1 MLPVADRAHKA
12 GSSTAC
18 PPPPHHARIAV
29 LETPLLRF
37 LSQTHDALIALR
49 DGEVPSYIPELAK
62 ADPDQFGIALATIDG
77 HVYEVGDTQVP
88 FTIQSISK
96 AVVFALALDT
106 IGAERVET
114 AIGVEPSGD
123 AFNSIR
129 LTPDN
134 RPFNAMVNSGAIA
147 CCGLIADALGAEAFP
162 LIAATLGRFAGRTL
176 DADEAVFVSERST
189 GDRNRA
195 IAYLLRNY
203 GGIRGTVDEVL
214 DIYFRQCSLL
224 VTARDLAV
232 MGATFANH
240 GVNPVTGEVVASPYA
255 IARTL
260 AVMSSSGMYDF
271 AGEWIYRVGV
281 PAKSGVGGGILAALP
296 AQLGLGTFSPRLDAH
311 GNSVRGIRTCELMS
325 EAFDLHMLSRRDD
338 VHACVLADYDF
349 RSVPA
354 KPGRQILEEEI
365 LHARPGA
372 IRVLELAGRLSFAS
386 MDYVSRKLAD
396 PAAVPEFLILNL
408 HRVTTITDAGMA
420 LLLDMLRSQLPA
432 TTTTVMAGV
441 DARAPVEPRVWAL
454 KGEGARVRIF
464 PTYEAA
470 VEWAEDQII
479 YRHGGFPAR
488 SAESDLGRQ
497 ALLMGLSPQE
507 LAELARLCSRATY
520 PAGTEIMALDEP
532 PTKVYFLL
540 RGVVSACDSRDIR
553 IDTLIPGMSFG
564 ELALIDQPRTARVR
578 SDGDGAAV
586 CMELPMDQFRR
597 FQETHPRAA
606 ERIIRNLAVLLSGRI
621 RRATARIEMLTG

>member
-1 MLPVADRAHKA
+1 MLA
-12 GSSTAC
+12 
-18 PPPPHHARIAV
+18 
-29 LETPLLRF
+29 TPLLRF
-37 LSQTHDALIALR
+37 LTQTHDSLAGLR
-49 DGEVPSYIPELAK
+49 EGEVPSYIPELAK
-62 ADPDQFGIALATIDG
+62 VEPDHFGIALATIDG
-77 HVYEVGDTQVP
+77 HIYEVGDTSVP

-96 AVVFALALDT
+96 AIVYALALDT
-106 IGAERVET
+106 LGAERVEA

-129 LTPDN
+129 LTADN

-147 CCGLIADALGAEAFP
+147 CSGLIADAVGADAFA
-162 LIAATLGRFAGRTL
+162 LIATTLGRFAGRPL
-176 DADEAVFVSERST
+176 EVDEAVFASERVT

-203 GGIRGTVDEVL
+203 GRLSGTVDAVL
-214 DIYFRQCSLL
+214 DVYFRQCSLL

-240 GVNPVTGEVVASPYA
+240 GVNPVTGETVASSYA

-311 GNSVRGIRTCELMS
+311 GNSVRGIRTCEQMS

-349 RSVPA
+349 RAVPA
-354 KPGRQILEEEI
+354 APGRQDREEAILS
-365 LHARPGA
+365 ARPGA

-386 MDYVSRKLAD
+386 TDYVSRRLSD
-396 PAAVPEFLILNL
+396 PAGVPEFLILNL

-420 LLLDMLRSQLPA
+420 LLLDMLRSQLPP

-441 DARAPVEPRVWAL
+441 DPRGPVEPRVWAL
-454 KGEGARVRIF
+454 KAEGARVRIF

-470 VEWAEDQII
+470 VEWTEDQII
-479 YRHGGFPAR
+479 YRHGGFPER
-488 SAESDLGRQ
+488 SADSELSRQ
-497 ALLMGLSPQE
+497 ALLVGLSAQDV
-507 LAELARLCSRATY
+507 AEIERLCTRATY
-520 PAGTEIMALDEP
+520 AAGAEIMPLNAGP
-532 PTKVYFLL
+532 NTVYFLL
-540 RGVVSACDSRDIR
+540 RGVVSARDARGTR
-553 IDTLIPGMSFG
+553 IDTFIPGMSFG
-564 ELALIDQPRTARVR
+564 ELALLDQPRAVSVR
-578 SDGDGAAV
+578 ADGDV
-586 CMELPMDQFRR
+586 TCLELPIDAFRR
-597 FQETHPRAA
+597 LQETHPRIT
-606 ERIIRNLAVLLSGRI
+606 ERITRNLALLLAGRI
-621 RRATARIEMLTG
+621 RRAHARIEMLTG